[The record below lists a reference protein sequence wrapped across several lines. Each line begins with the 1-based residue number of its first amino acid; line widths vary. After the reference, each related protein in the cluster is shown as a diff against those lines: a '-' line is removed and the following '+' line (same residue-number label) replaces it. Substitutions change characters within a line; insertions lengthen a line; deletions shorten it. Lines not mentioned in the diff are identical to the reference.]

1 MVVASKRKVQF
12 ERTTSIND
20 DVDGS
25 LEPSKQK
32 KESSGSSQCCSS
44 APRAKALSFAAFP
57 WTKNWPKASSLLL
70 LRGGKEEAEEEG
82 DLDGE
87 ARLVATYHG
96 VVAGRL
102 LQRCSLGPTRLRRR
116 RLRQTCS
123 SKIAQDLSEK
133 SHRAPPYPTTAY
145 NEDRTTCVV
154 VVLLLLCSVDD
165 LIYLLRFRERPPT
178 KRRKRQQRGL
188 LKKKKKK

>member
-25 LEPSKQK
+25 LEHSKQK

-57 WTKNWPKASSLLL
+57 WTKNWPKASSLLHCIL
-70 LRGGKEEAEEEG
+70 LRGGKEEAEEG

-87 ARLVATYHG
+87 ARLIAMYHG

-133 SHRAPPYPTTAY
+133 SHRAPPPYPTTAY

-154 VVLLLLCSVDD
+154 VLLCSVDD
-165 LIYLLRFRERPPT
+165 LIYLLRFGERPPT

-188 LKKKKKK
+188 LKKKKK